1 MAFRNPRR
9 STVRPIGDPAAT
21 TATDGHAPPDGPDQ
35 ATDEVIGEVAD
46 PDDPFDPALAPR
58 RSNLRRAVDRFVR
71 NRLAVVGLVFIVL
84 ISLAAILAPWLT
96 PYQVAVQDVP
106 NRLQPPSASN
116 WLGTDEFGRDML
128 TRVLFGAR
136 VSLAVGFASVA
147 LLVVI
152 GVSVGIA
159 SGYFRRLDG
168 PLMRLVDLFLSVPG
182 LFLLLLLVAL
192 FGTGQRN
199 TILFIAVTNWMA
211 TARLVRGQVLTLRER
226 EYVLASWSVGSGP
239 WAAIRRHFL
248 PNIADVVMVQA
259 TLTISL
265 VILLEASLSFLGLG
279 TQPPTPTW
287 GNMLSSGRNYMRA
300 AWWVTTFPGLAIF
313 FTVMAFNFVGDGIR
327 DALDRRMA

>member
-1 MAFRNPRR
+1 MATSEHPA
-9 STVRPIGDPAAT
+9 PDLEGPAA
-21 TATDGHAPPDGPDQ
+21 AG
-35 ATDEVIGEVAD
+35 VAD
-46 PDDPFDPALAPR
+46 EDPFNPELPAR
-58 RSNLRRAVDRFVR
+58 RSNLRRSVDRFLR
-71 NRLAVVGLVFIVL
+71 NRLAVIGLAFVVL
-84 ISLAAILAPWLT
+84 IGAASVLAPWLT
-96 PYQVAVQDVP
+96 PYDIATQDVV
-106 NRLQPPSASN
+106 NRLQPPSASHL
-116 WLGTDEFGRDML
+116 LGTDEFGRDVL
-128 TRVLFGAR
+128 TRILYGGR
-136 VSLAVGFASVA
+136 VSLAVGLSSVVI
-147 LLVVI
+147 LVLI

-168 PLMRLVDLFLSVPG
+168 PLMRLVDLFLSIPG

-199 TILFIAVTNWMA
+199 TILFIAFTNWMA
-211 TARLVRGQVLTLRER
+211 TARLVRAQVLSLRER
-226 EYVLASWSVGSGP
+226 EYVLASWAVGAGP
-239 WAAIRRHFL
+239 FAAIRRHFL

-265 VILLEASLSFLGLG
+265 VILLESSLSYLGLG

-327 DALDRRMA
+327 DALDRRLT